1 MQQDPLFFD
10 SIDDAIGNA
19 VQALGGFK
27 RVACDLW
34 PSMKAESAYS
44 KLKAALDPA
53 KERENL
59 DQHEIELISD
69 RAAAVGNYAIPR
81 WFAERCGGEFRVV
94 APVERALDLQQR
106 FDKGVGELT
115 QLVERMERL
124 RKR

>member
-27 RVACDLW
+27 RVAGDLW
-34 PSMKAESAYS
+34 PAMKAESAYA

-53 KERENL
+53 KTRENL
-59 DQHEIELISD
+59 DQHEIQLIGE

-81 WFAERCGGEFRVV
+81 WFSERCGGEFRVV
-94 APVERALDLQQR
+94 SPVERAQDLQQR
-106 FDKGVGELT
+106 FDNGVGELRH
-115 QLVERMERL
+115 LVERMEKL
-124 RKR
+124 KS